1 MLVVLPACGECAT
14 MGVFSIWCL
23 CHEAQAVEIF
33 VHNAFVQNNLYTIH
47 SCVLPLWQ
55 LDSLCFPLLYSTMLQ
70 GTVCTVYWG
79 GTERDPNACSSQ

>member
-33 VHNAFVQNNLYTIH
+33 VHNAFMTKQPLHH
-47 SCVLPLWQ
+47 SFMRLATVAAR
-55 LDSLCFPLLYSTMLQ
+55 LLMFSI
-70 GTVCTVYWG
+70 
-79 GTERDPNACSSQ
+79 ASQ